1 MRYGFT
7 TGSCAAAAAKAA
19 AWMLLTGKE
28 KQTITIS
35 TPKGIAYTAQLEE
48 TERMQERVS
57 CAVRKDSGDDPDITN
72 GVLVCAAVSC
82 LPAVLQSDDCNQ
94 NEDGSIRKDQIGNE
108 GPKKQTKDG
117 SIIIKGG
124 EGIGRVTCPGLEQ
137 PVGAA
142 AINRV
147 PREMIQREVQ
157 EVCRLADYN
166 GSLLVEISIP
176 GGRELAAKTF
186 NPRLGIVDGLS
197 VLGTSG
203 IVEAMSSKALLDTIR
218 VELRVKRAAGLRKIA
233 VSPGNYGQDYLR
245 RNWNYDLDKS
255 VKCSN
260 FIGDTLDMAAEEGFE
275 EVLLLGHIGKLIKL
289 SGGIMNTHSKEGDCR
304 MELLA
309 AAAIRAGVPERLLPC
324 LLNCL
329 TTEQAVALLGSCGKQ
344 EEVMRIVMEQA
355 MFYLKKRAAGRLE
368 VQCMMYSQEA
378 GELARSEGAAAVLAY
393 LTKQETAE
401 MFD

>member
-94 NEDGSIRKDQIGNE
+94 NEDGSI
-108 GPKKQTKDG
+108 
-117 SIIIKGG
+117 IIKGG

-157 EVCRLADYN
+157 EVCRLANYN

-197 VLGTSG
+197 ILGTSG
-203 IVEAMSSKALLDTIR
+203 IVEPMSSKALLDTIR

-233 VSPGNYGQDYLR
+233 VSLGNYGQDYLR

-289 SGGIMNTHSKEGDCR
+289 SGGIMNTHSREGDCR

-309 AAAIRAGVPERLLPC
+309 AAAIRADVPKELLPC

-329 TTEQAVALLGSCGKQ
+329 TTEQAVKLLAGCGKQ
-344 EEVMRIVMEQA
+344 EEVMRLVMEKA

-378 GELARSEGAAAVLAY
+378 GELARSDGAAAVLAY
-393 LTKQETAE
+393 LTGQETAE
-401 MFD
+401 MID

>member
-72 GVLVCAAVSC
+72 GVLVCAEVSC
-82 LPAVLQSDDCNQ
+82 LPTVLQSDDCNQ
-94 NEDGSIRKDQIGNE
+94 NEY
-108 GPKKQTKDG
+108 G

-176 GGRELAAKTF
+176 RGRELAAKTF

-203 IVEAMSSKALLDTIR
+203 IVEPMSSKALLDTIR
-218 VELRVKRAAGLRKIA
+218 VELRVKRAGGLRKIA

-324 LLNCL
+324 LLDCI
-329 TTEQAVALLGSCGKQ
+329 TTEQAVKLLAGCGKQ
-344 EEVMRIVMEQA
+344 EEVMRLVMEKA

-368 VQCMMYSQEA
+368 IQCMMYSQEA
-378 GELARSEGAAAVLAY
+378 GELARSDGAAAVLAY
-393 LTKQETAE
+393 LTGQETAE
-401 MFD
+401 MID

>member
-82 LPAVLQSDDCNQ
+82 LPAGLQA
-94 NEDGSIRKDQIGNE
+94 DGGNKNNKNKNE
-108 GPKKQTKDG
+108 GGNLTEER
-117 SIIIKGG
+117 IIIKGG

-166 GSLLVEISIP
+166 GSLLVEISISR
-176 GGRELAAKTF
+176 GRELAAKTF

-203 IVEAMSSKALLDTIR
+203 IVEPMSSKALLDTIC
-218 VELRVKRAAGLRKIA
+218 VELCVRRAAGLRKIA

>member
-82 LPAVLQSDDCNQ
+82 LPMGLQ
-94 NEDGSIRKDQIGNE
+94 EKGGNKNKTE
-108 GPKKQTKDG
+108 GGNLTEER
-117 SIIIKGG
+117 IIIKGG

-176 GGRELAAKTF
+176 RGRELAAKTF

-203 IVEAMSSKALLDTIR
+203 IVEPMSSKALLDTIR

-260 FIGDTLDMAAEEGFE
+260 FIGDTLDMAAEEGFD

-324 LLNCL
+324 LLDCI
-329 TTEQAVALLGSCGKQ
+329 TTEQAVKLLAGCGKQ
-344 EEVMRIVMEQA
+344 EEVMRLVMEKA

-378 GELARSEGAAAVLAY
+378 GELARSDGAAAVLAY
-393 LTKQETAE
+393 LTGQETAE
-401 MFD
+401 MID

>member
-82 LPAVLQSDDCNQ
+82 LPTVLQSDDCNQ
-94 NEDGSIRKDQIGNE
+94 NE
-108 GPKKQTKDG
+108 DG

-166 GSLLVEISIP
+166 GGLLVEISIP
-176 GGRELAAKTF
+176 RGRELAAKTF

-203 IVEAMSSKALLDTIR
+203 IVEPMSSKALLDTIR

-289 SGGIMNTHSKEGDCR
+289 SGGIMNTHSREGDCR

-309 AAAIRAGVPERLLPC
+309 AAAIRADVPKELLPC

-329 TTEQAVALLGSCGKQ
+329 TTEQAVKLLAGCGKQ
-344 EEVMRIVMEQA
+344 EEVMRLVMEKA

-393 LTKQETAE
+393 LTGQETAE
-401 MFD
+401 MID

>member
-48 TERMQERVS
+48 TERTQDRVS

-82 LPAVLQSDDCNQ
+82 LPTGLQEKGGNK
-94 NEDGSIRKDQIGNE
+94 NKNE
-108 GPKKQTKDG
+108 GGNLTEER
-117 SIIIKGG
+117 IIIKGG

-176 GGRELAAKTF
+176 RGRELAAKTF

-203 IVEAMSSKALLDTIR
+203 IVEPMSSKALLDTIR

-401 MFD
+401 MID

>member
-94 NEDGSIRKDQIGNE
+94 NEDGSI
-108 GPKKQTKDG
+108 
-117 SIIIKGG
+117 IIKGG

-166 GSLLVEISIP
+166 GGLLVEISIP

-203 IVEAMSSKALLDTIR
+203 IVEPMSSKALLDTIR

-289 SGGIMNTHSKEGDCR
+289 SGGIMNTHSREGDCR

-324 LLNCL
+324 LLDCI
-329 TTEQAVALLGSCGKQ
+329 TTEQAVKLLAGCGKQ
-344 EEVMRIVMEQA
+344 EEVMRLVMEKA
-355 MFYLKKRAAGRLE
+355 MFYLKKRAAGRLG
-368 VQCMMYSQEA
+368 VQCMMYSQEV

-393 LTKQETAE
+393 LTGQETAE
-401 MFD
+401 MID

>member
-19 AWMLLTGKE
+19 AWMLLTGEE

-35 TPKGIAYTAQLEE
+35 TPKGISYTAQLEE
-48 TERMQERVS
+48 TERTQERVS

-72 GVLVCAAVSC
+72 GVLVYAAVSC
-82 LPAVLQSDDCNQ
+82 IPTVLQSDDCNQ
-94 NEDGSIRKDQIGNE
+94 NE
-108 GPKKQTKDG
+108 DG

-186 NPRLGIVDGLS
+186 NPRLGIADGLS

-203 IVEAMSSKALLDTIR
+203 IVEPMSSKALLDTIR

-289 SGGIMNTHSKEGDCR
+289 SGGIMNTHSREGDCR
-304 MELLA
+304 MELFA
-309 AAAIRAGVPERLLPC
+309 AAAIRADVPKELLPC

-329 TTEQAVALLGSCGKQ
+329 TTEQAVKLLADCGKQ
-344 EEVMRIVMEQA
+344 EEVMRLVMEKA

-378 GELARSEGAAAVLAY
+378 GELARSDGAAAVLAY
-393 LTKQETAE
+393 LTGQETAE
-401 MFD
+401 MID

>member
-94 NEDGSIRKDQIGNE
+94 NEDGSI
-108 GPKKQTKDG
+108 
-117 SIIIKGG
+117 IIKGG

-203 IVEAMSSKALLDTIR
+203 IVEPMSSKALLDTIR

-289 SGGIMNTHSKEGDCR
+289 SGGIMNTHSREGDCR
-304 MELLA
+304 MELLV
-309 AAAIRAGVPERLLPC
+309 AAAIRADVPKELLPC

-329 TTEQAVALLGSCGKQ
+329 TTEQAVKLLAGCGKQ
-344 EEVMRIVMEQA
+344 EEVMRLVMEQA
-355 MFYLKKRAAGRLE
+355 MFYLKKRAAGRLG

-393 LTKQETAE
+393 LTGQETAE
-401 MFD
+401 MID

>member
-94 NEDGSIRKDQIGNE
+94 NEDGSI
-108 GPKKQTKDG
+108 
-117 SIIIKGG
+117 IIKGG

-166 GSLLVEISIP
+166 GGLLVEISIP

-203 IVEAMSSKALLDTIR
+203 IVEPMSSKALLDTIR

-289 SGGIMNTHSKEGDCR
+289 SGGIMNTHSREGDCR

-309 AAAIRAGVPERLLPC
+309 AAAIREGVPERLLPC
-324 LLNCL
+324 LLDCI
-329 TTEQAVALLGSCGKQ
+329 TTEQAVKLLAGCGKQ
-344 EEVMRIVMEQA
+344 EEVMRLVMEKA

-378 GELARSEGAAAVLAY
+378 GELARSDGAAAVLAY
-393 LTKQETAE
+393 LTGQETAE
-401 MFD
+401 MID

>member
-19 AWMLLTGKE
+19 AWMLLTGEE

-35 TPKGIAYTAQLEE
+35 TPKGISYTAQLEE
-48 TERMQERVS
+48 TERTQERVS

-72 GVLVCAAVSC
+72 GVLVYAAVSC
-82 LPAVLQSDDCNQ
+82 IPTVLQSDDCNQ
-94 NEDGSIRKDQIGNE
+94 NE
-108 GPKKQTKDG
+108 DG

-186 NPRLGIVDGLS
+186 NPRLGIADGLS

-203 IVEAMSSKALLDTIR
+203 IVEPMSSKALLDTIR

-289 SGGIMNTHSKEGDCR
+289 SGGIMNTHSREGDCR
-304 MELLA
+304 MELLV

-324 LLNCL
+324 LLDCI
-329 TTEQAVALLGSCGKQ
+329 TTEQAVKLLAGCGKK
-344 EEVMRIVMEQA
+344 EEVMRLVMEQA

-378 GELARSEGAAAVLAY
+378 GELARSEGAAAVLAD
-393 LTKQETAE
+393 LTRQEGRN
-401 MFD
+401 D

>member
-19 AWMLLTGKE
+19 AWMLLTGAE

-35 TPKGIAYTAQLEE
+35 TPKGISYTAQLEE
-48 TERMQERVS
+48 TERTQERVS

-72 GVLVCAAVSC
+72 GVLVYAAVSC
-82 LPAVLQSDDCNQ
+82 IPTVLQSDDCNQ
-94 NEDGSIRKDQIGNE
+94 NE
-108 GPKKQTKDG
+108 DG

-166 GSLLVEISIP
+166 GGLLVEISIP

-186 NPRLGIVDGLS
+186 NPRLGIADGLS

-203 IVEAMSSKALLDTIR
+203 IVEPMSSKALLDTIR

-324 LLNCL
+324 LLDCI
-329 TTEQAVALLGSCGKQ
+329 TTEQAVKLLAGCGKK
-344 EEVMRIVMEQA
+344 EEVMRLVMEQA

-378 GELARSEGAAAVLAY
+378 GELARSEGAAAVLAD
-393 LTKQETAE
+393 LTRQEGRN
-401 MFD
+401 D

>member
-94 NEDGSIRKDQIGNE
+94 NEDGSI
-108 GPKKQTKDG
+108 
-117 SIIIKGG
+117 IIKGG

-166 GSLLVEISIP
+166 GGLLVEISIP

-203 IVEAMSSKALLDTIR
+203 IVEPMSSKALLDTIR

-289 SGGIMNTHSKEGDCR
+289 SGGIMNTHSREGDCR
-304 MELLA
+304 MELLV
-309 AAAIRAGVPERLLPC
+309 AAAIRADVPKELLPC

-329 TTEQAVALLGSCGKQ
+329 TTEQAVKLLAGCGKK
-344 EEVMRIVMEQA
+344 EEVMRLVMEKA
-355 MFYLKKRAAGRLE
+355 MFYLKKRAAGRLG

-393 LTKQETAE
+393 LTGQETAE
-401 MFD
+401 MID